1 MAASLFK
8 GMRPVALT
16 AAAIFVLDQITKVAV
31 VFGLDLKSRGEIDVL
46 PPLLNFR
53 MAWNRGI
60 NFGLFAGDSDWTRW
74 VLIAIALAISAWVVW
89 WLAREDEGRLAYLSG
104 GLLVGGAIGNVIDR
118 ILYGAVADFLNITCC
133 GIENPWSF
141 NVADISIFAGAFGL
155 ILFTGRDKGR
165 DAPAKR
171 R

>member
-1 MAASLFK
+1 
-8 GMRPVALT
+8 MRTLWIT
-16 AAAIFVLDQITKVAV
+16 AAVVFVLDQVTKVIV
-31 VFGLDLKSRGEIDVL
+31 VHWLNLKTLGSMDVL
-46 PPLLNFR
+46 PGFVHFR

-74 VLIAIALAISAWVVW
+74 VLIAIALAISGWVVW

-118 ILYGAVADFLNITCC
+118 ILYGAVADFLNVTCC

-141 NVADISIFAGAFGL
+141 NVADISIFIGAFGL
-155 ILFTGRDKGR
+155 ILFTGGDKGR
-165 DAPAKR
+165 DAPGKTR
-171 R
+171 